1 MPKLLKTLPA
11 CAAFLLTLCAVAG
24 SGWATPSD
32 GQTRGAAP
40 QGGLQLAH
48 NGGEAAAP
56 QAEHP
61 ERFVRIA
68 AFDWSKAAPQASIRA
83 NLTIESALPFA
94 LQKVEI
100 ACTQFA
106 RTGIEID
113 RSQRTIDRVVPAHGR
128 LRVDALDIGP
138 VHPQASSSGCRVVGV
153 TPA

>member
-1 MPKLLKTLPA
+1 M
-11 CAAFLLTLCAVAG
+11 LTLSKILAA
-24 SGWATPSD
+24 
-32 GQTRGAAP
+32 GAA
-40 QGGLQLAH
+40 LLAASAS
-48 NGGEAAAP
+48 AAEP
-56 QAEHP
+56 RPEHP

-68 AFDWSKAAPQASIRA
+68 AFDWSKAAPPVSIRA

-94 LQKVEI
+94 VQKVEI
-100 ACTQFA
+100 ACAQFA

-113 RSQRTIDRVVPAHGR
+113 SSQRTIAGVVPAHGR